1 MICTKRDLP
10 SPRILAMAPFSRLLK
25 ILRSRAVITRA
36 EARDGQRAISQ
47 RKGWIAV
54 VNGRIEE
61 VDVVKLV

>member
-1 MICTKRDLP
+1 
-10 SPRILAMAPFSRLLK
+10 MAPFSRLLK